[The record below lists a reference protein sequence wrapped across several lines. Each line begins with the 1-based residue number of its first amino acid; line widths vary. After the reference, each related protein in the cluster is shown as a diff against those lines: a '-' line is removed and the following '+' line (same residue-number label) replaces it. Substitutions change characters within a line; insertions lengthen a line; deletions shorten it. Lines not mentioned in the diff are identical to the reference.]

1 MTVVRNW
8 RRISR
13 SGLAYIRLSCVSD
26 SPNNHDTSQ
35 SASNPDIRRIA
46 RILKHLAAMGYIK
59 ETGVDEYQPT
69 NFAKALTIPIIGDAY
84 LVM

>member
-1 MTVVRNW
+1 
-8 RRISR
+8 
-13 SGLAYIRLSCVSD
+13 
-26 SPNNHDTSQ
+26 
-35 SASNPDIRRIA
+35 
-46 RILKHLAAMGYIK
+46 MGYIK